1 MLWSA
6 TSINKYRMDSSGRTA
21 YYRVTGGSHRR
32 PIAKFGERVWWL
44 PNGPRDPGMKAES
57 RTREGIYLGV
67 RKQTAESLI
76 GTDDGIM
83 CARTVTRM
91 PSEQRWSKEKVL
103 GVALSVA
110 GNCNMGIDPGDSC
123 IPSGG
128 GDSSGGVRD
137 DVGSN
142 DVQFDHGADS
152 VGQRNADAA
161 SSEPK
166 IAASHELQ
174 PDSHYT
180 AEESNVPNVS
190 DHDVNQ
196 DVRVLQWKDK
206 RKKGKPFK
214 TPLHPAVK

>member
-1 MLWSA
+1 
-6 TSINKYRMDSSGRTA
+6 
-21 YYRVTGGSHRR
+21 
-32 PIAKFGERVWWL
+32 
-44 PNGPRDPGMKAES
+44 MKAES
-57 RTREGIYLGV
+57 GTHEGIYLGV
-67 RKQTAESLI
+67 RIQTAESLI

-83 CARTVTRM
+83 CARTIRRM
-91 PSEQRWSKEKVL
+91 PSEQRWRKEKVL
-103 GVALSVA
+103 GVALSAA
-110 GNCNMGIDPGDSC
+110 GNSNIGNDQGDSC
-123 IPSGG
+123 IPFGG
-128 GDSSGGVRD
+128 ADSSGGLRD
-137 DVGSN
+137 GIGN
-142 DVQFDHGADS
+142 NNVQFDHGADS

-161 SSEPK
+161 ASEPK